1 MKNTKKQWQRVWVV
15 YLFIFTLIYILLLN
29 QYIKLWKN
37 EPIIVEL
44 TLFVFFTTPV
54 LVILVIFKLL
64 AESIL
69 IAYAGWKTRQV
80 GSSLFACFKVGV
92 ICCLAALLAG
102 LVMQLSVEC

>member
-1 MKNTKKQWQRVWVV
+1 M
-15 YLFIFTLIYILLLN
+15 
-29 QYIKLWKN
+29 
-37 EPIIVEL
+37 
-44 TLFVFFTTPV
+44 
-54 LVILVIFKLL
+54 ILVIFKLL

-102 LVMQLSVEC
+102 LVMQLSVEYSNLEKAQWIYLVATLIVAEKLLLFWLSGLIGLFGGKLYGDKLPRLQDGE